1 VPNGTKK
8 ITVKK
13 EVKDKKGKLKTIE
26 ETKNIRIRPKFKVGT
41 MVYRALEAP
50 RNALD
55 KAQPTKNFREG
66 DFTFERVPRRIINII
81 TMGGDGPLYRYC
93 LEGLPNVSYSEN
105 ELMKA

>member
-1 VPNGTKK
+1 
-8 ITVKK
+8 
-13 EVKDKKGKLKTIE
+13 
-26 ETKNIRIRPKFKVGT
+26 

-66 DFTFERVPRRIINII
+66 DYSWERVPRRIVNIF
-81 TMGGDGPLYRYC
+81 TMGGDGDLYRYY
-93 LEGLPNVSYSEN
+93 LEGLPNVSYSEK

>member
-1 VPNGTKK
+1 MPNGTKK